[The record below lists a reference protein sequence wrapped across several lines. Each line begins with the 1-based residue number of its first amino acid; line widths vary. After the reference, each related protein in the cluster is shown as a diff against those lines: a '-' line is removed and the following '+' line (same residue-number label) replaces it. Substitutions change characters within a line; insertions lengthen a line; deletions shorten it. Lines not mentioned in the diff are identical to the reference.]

1 MDRAPEFYIGYAP
14 APPPGIRRRVRTT
27 LALLATLV
35 PGIAVLLVVGQRPF
49 PAAGFEFLQFRSFE
63 GVLTARPYP
72 ALHFS
77 GDSMPW
83 LLVGPGKMG
92 IAAGAAPFDGM
103 RVRLTGERI
112 YRGSD
117 RMLQVRPASIA
128 AIAPA
133 GQTPP
138 LQDLGDVTL
147 RGEIVDSKCYF
158 GVMNPGSGKV
168 HRDCAVRCISGGVPP
183 ALLVRDRRGAART
196 VLLASATGG
205 PLREQILEF
214 VAEPVE
220 VPGRLWRDG
229 ERLILYADPR
239 RMARVAYASDFFRI
253 LMSRRLI
260 F

>member
-14 APPPGIRRRVRTT
+14 APPPGIRRRLRLT
-27 LALLATLV
+27 LALLGTLILTV
-35 PGIAVLLVVGQRPF
+35 AALLVLGQHPF
-49 PAAGFEFLQFRSFE
+49 PAAAFEFQQFHDFE
-63 GVLTARPYP
+63 GVLTMRPYP
-72 ALHFS
+72 ALHFR

-92 IAAGAAPFDGM
+92 LGPLAAPFDGM

-128 AIAPA
+128 AIAPGNLPA
-133 GQTPP
+133 T
-138 LQDLGDVTL
+138 LEDLGYVTL

-183 ALLVRDRRGAART
+183 ALLVRDSRGTART
-196 VLLASATGG
+196 VLLASAAGG
-205 PLREQILEF
+205 PLHEQVLDF

-229 ERLILYADPR
+229 ERLILYANPR
-239 RMARVAYASDFFRI
+239 HIARVPTLPTS
-253 LMSRRLI
+253 SGS
-260 F
+260 